1 MKHASQLQ
9 LLCGGVAFFSAL
21 IQAIDAANNEVHLE
35 TNIFD
40 TRGAGQEVALALE
53 RAAYRGVRVN
63 VLVDGVGTGKLP
75 SPWAERFEN
84 AGVVCRVFSPVGA
97 LGLLGVWQPTR
108 WRRLHRKLCVVDAR
122 VAFCGGINIV
132 DDFLDRRDAQ
142 PLQSPRLDFAFQIQG
157 ELVLAIHETVK
168 TLWQGFQG
176 MRAWRISELLQAA
189 TPHHDKA
196 QLVLRDNVRHR
207 VQIERAYR
215 KAIGAAHHDIVV
227 ACAFFFPGLRLLRA
241 LREAARRG
249 VRVRLLLQGHYE
261 YWVVYRAARQ
271 LYGQL
276 LAAGVEIYEY
286 QASFLHAKV
295 AVIDQHWLTVGS
307 SNLDPLSLLLAREAN
322 IVTKD
327 KNLALSLHQSLCLAI
342 EQGATKVEPHKYI
355 HRAWLERVVDALAAA
370 VLRFGVF
377 LTGKRY

>member
-35 TNIFD
+35 TYIFD

-53 RAAYRGVRVN
+53 RAAFRGVRVN

-122 VAFCGGINIV
+122 VAFCGGINIL
-132 DDFLDRRDAQ
+132 DDFLDHRDGQ

-196 QLVLRDNVRHR
+196 PPC
-207 VQIERAYR
+207 
-215 KAIGAAHHDIVV
+215 AH
-227 ACAFFFPGLRLLRA
+227 
-241 LREAARRG
+241 
-249 VRVRLLLQGHYE
+249 
-261 YWVVYRAARQ
+261 
-271 LYGQL
+271 
-276 LAAGVEIYEY
+276 
-286 QASFLHAKV
+286 
-295 AVIDQHWLTVGS
+295 
-307 SNLDPLSLLLAREAN
+307 
-322 IVTKD
+322 
-327 KNLALSLHQSLCLAI
+327 
-342 EQGATKVEPHKYI
+342 
-355 HRAWLERVVDALAAA
+355 
-370 VLRFGVF
+370 
-377 LTGKRY
+377 